1 MQHQLHGERNNQDG
15 TAETH
20 DQSVSDRFGNASQQ
34 ASRWANQSFYIDVFT
49 VQEDAPFCAKEAGVH
64 IAAIGSPPVSTPL
77 WVAVPATI
85 RGASHT
91 PAPASSAG

>member
-1 MQHQLHGERNNQDG
+1 MQHPLHGEHNNQDG

-49 VQEDAPFCAKEAGVH
+49 VQEDGLCHPLLREGGRSSHCSNR
-64 IAAIGSPPVSTPL
+64 IATCQHPTVS
-77 WVAVPATI
+77 
-85 RGASHT
+85 RRSRHH
-91 PAPASSAG
+91 